1 MPLSMTPAPRSKPKS
16 QSKPQRKIPLGLIVL
31 SLIALVGL
39 QQGWS
44 WWSWASAPV
53 KAATQGVDES
63 VQVEIP
69 DGSSAKDIGRQL
81 ENARLIRSAAAWDV
95 MARISS
101 IRQRFGQTKAGD
113 FQAGTYQ
120 LAPSQGLGP
129 IAEMIRTG
137 QVVQSQFTIPEGWS
151 LRKMAAY
158 FESQGFFKADAF
170 LAAVQQIPRD
180 RYPWLP
186 ENIPH
191 LEGYLYPD
199 TYSVSKGQTS
209 VEAIIDQMLGQ
220 FEKQALPIY
229 QKDPNKMALKDWVTL
244 ASIVEKE
251 AVVPQ
256 ERTLIAGVLTHRL
269 RIGQKLEV
277 DPTVEYGLGITQTP
291 DRPLTFAE
299 VDTPNPYNSYVNPG
313 LPPTPISSPGKASLE
328 ATLNPQDTKFLYYVA
343 KYDGTHVFSERFED
357 HLSAQ
362 DRIHDARDAAKATP
376 EATPS
381 PSPPASNP

>member
-1 MPLSMTPAPRSKPKS
+1 MTPAPRST
-16 QSKPQRKIPLGLIVL
+16 RKASLPLLIL
-31 SLIALVGL
+31 PLIALMGL
-39 QQGWS
+39 WQGWS

-53 KAATQGVDES
+53 QSARKDVDLS
-63 VQVEIP
+63 VQVDIP
-69 DGSSAKDIGRQL
+69 DGSSAKEIGRQL
-81 ENARLIRSAAAWDV
+81 EAAQLIRSAAAWDV
-95 MARISS
+95 IARLGS
-101 IRQRFGQTKAGD
+101 IRERLGQASAAN
-113 FQAGTYQ
+113 FQAGTYELSPTQ
-120 LAPSQGLGP
+120 SLGS
-129 IAEMIRTG
+129 IAETIRTG

-199 TYSVSKGQTS
+199 TYSVAKGQTS

-220 FEKQALPIY
+220 FETQALPIY
-229 QKDPNKMALKDWVTL
+229 QKDPNKMPLKDWVTL

-251 AVVPQ
+251 SVVPQ
-256 ERTLIAGVLTHRL
+256 ERRLIAGVLSHRL

-291 DRPLTFAE
+291 DRTLTFAE
-299 VDTPNPYNSYVNPG
+299 VETPNPYNTYMNPG

-328 ATLNPQDTKFLYYVA
+328 ATLNPEDTKYLFYVA
-343 KYDGTHVFSERFED
+343 KYDGTHIFSERFED
-357 HLSAQ
+357 HLAAQ
-362 DRIHDARDAAKATP
+362 DRIHDARDAAKASSNDVNSS
-376 EATPS
+376 PS
-381 PSPPASNP
+381 DDPSSPPASNP

>member
-1 MPLSMTPAPRSKPKS
+1 MILP
-16 QSKPQRKIPLGLIVL
+16 
-31 SLIALVGL
+31 LIALVGL

-44 WWSWASAPV
+44 WWSWASGPV
-53 KAATQGVDES
+53 KAATGVDES
-63 VQVEIP
+63 VQVDIP

-81 ENARLIRSAAAWDV
+81 ESAKLIRSAAAWDV
-95 MARISS
+95 MARLASL
-101 IRQRFGQTKAGD
+101 RQSLGQAKAGD

-129 IAEMIRTG
+129 IADMIRTG

-158 FESQGFFKADAF
+158 FESQGYFKGDAF

-186 ENIPH
+186 EGIPH

-220 FEKQALPIY
+220 FETQALPIY
-229 QKDPNKMALKDWVTL
+229 QKNPNKMALKDWVTL

-256 ERTLIAGVLTHRL
+256 ERSLIAGVLTHRL

-299 VDTPNPYNSYVNPG
+299 VDTPNPYNTYVNPG
-313 LPPTPISSPGKASLE
+313 LPPSPISSPGKASLE
-328 ATLNPQDTKFLYYVA
+328 ATLNPEDTKFLFYVA

-357 HLSAQ
+357 HLNAQ
-362 DRIHDARDAAKATP
+362 NRIHDARDAATANPGATP
-376 EATPS
+376 RPPS
-381 PSPPASNP
+381 SPAASNP